1 MDIKFAAIYIII
13 PTLLIVLAIMF
24 KLTVNRNINKIVFQ
38 ILLLELPTEIIFLAI
53 SFIVSYI
60 LYGLDSSFANISDLD
75 SVSFQVVIGFFLFM
89 VYIVVAFI
97 IFALCRYTV
106 RSFES
111 KKISAFWYGFCAT
124 LSYAFALGAY
134 VISIYAFGKGV
145 LTL

>member
-24 KLTVNRNINKIVFQ
+24 KLTVNRNINKIVLQ

-75 SVSFQVVIGFFLFM
+75 RRKLPSSYRFSYLWYILWLHLLFLHY
-89 VYIVVAFI
+89 VDIQ
-97 IFALCRYTV
+97 FARLNL
-106 RSFES
+106 
-111 KKISAFWYGFCAT
+111 KKFLLSGMDSAPHYPTHLLWG
-124 LSYAFALGAY
+124 
-134 VISIYAFGKGV
+134 
-145 LTL
+145 LT

>member
-24 KLTVNRNINKIVFQ
+24 KLTVNRNINKIVLQ

-89 VYIVVAFI
+89 VYIWLHLLFLHYVDI
-97 IFALCRYTV
+97 QFARLNL
-106 RSFES
+106 
-111 KKISAFWYGFCAT
+111 KKFLLSGMDSAPHYPTHLLWG
-124 LSYAFALGAY
+124 
-134 VISIYAFGKGV
+134 
-145 LTL
+145 LT

>member
-24 KLTVNRNINKIVFQ
+24 KLTVNRNINKIVLQ

-111 KKISAFWYGFCAT
+111 KKFLLSGMDSAPHYPTHLLWG
-124 LSYAFALGAY
+124 
-134 VISIYAFGKGV
+134 
-145 LTL
+145 LT

>member
-1 MDIKFAAIYIII
+1 M
-13 PTLLIVLAIMF
+13 
-24 KLTVNRNINKIVFQ
+24 
-38 ILLLELPTEIIFLAI
+38 
-53 SFIVSYI
+53 FIVSYI

>member
-24 KLTVNRNINKIVFQ
+24 KLTVNRNINKIVLQ

-89 VYIVVAFI
+89 VYIVLHLLFLHYVDI
-97 IFALCRYTV
+97 QFARLNL
-106 RSFES
+106 
-111 KKISAFWYGFCAT
+111 KKFLLSGMDSAPHYPTHLLWG
-124 LSYAFALGAY
+124 
-134 VISIYAFGKGV
+134 
-145 LTL
+145 LT

>member
-24 KLTVNRNINKIVFQ
+24 KLTVNRNINKIVLQ

-75 SVSFQVVIGFFLFM
+75 SVSFQVVIGFFLIYGIYCGLHLLFLHY
-89 VYIVVAFI
+89 VDIQ
-97 IFALCRYTV
+97 FARLNL
-106 RSFES
+106 
-111 KKISAFWYGFCAT
+111 KKFLLSGMDSAPHYPTHLLWG
-124 LSYAFALGAY
+124 
-134 VISIYAFGKGV
+134 
-145 LTL
+145 LT